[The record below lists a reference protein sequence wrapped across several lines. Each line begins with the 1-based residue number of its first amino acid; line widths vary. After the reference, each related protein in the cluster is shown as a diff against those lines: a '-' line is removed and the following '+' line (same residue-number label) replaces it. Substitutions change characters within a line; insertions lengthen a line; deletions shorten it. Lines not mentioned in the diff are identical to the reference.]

1 MELTSDAASPLSLLA
16 PIIAIGLA
24 ILTRRVMLSLGLGIV
39 SGALLLNDFSPLVT
53 LHYLWQQLV
62 AVSSY
67 WKCPAAELCLG
78 RWHNRCKREKQVF

>member
-1 MELTSDAASPLSLLA
+1 MELTSYAASPLSLLA

-24 ILTRRVMLSLGLGIV
+24 ILTRRVMPSLGLGIV

-62 AVSSY
+62 AVFIEMPDSTVVRS
-67 WKCPAAELCLG
+67 CPALY
-78 RWHNRCKREKQVF
+78 